1 MHNLVLLSDTGV
13 MAQVW
18 TFLADK
24 YRQRR
29 PTVKPFSLMV
39 PYLLF
44 GSLVGSWVCSAADGP
59 VDLAVIVNKS
69 VTLETLSASDLRQMI
84 LGEKSK
90 WADGKSVIVVQ
101 APPESAEKALQ
112 LKAVCKMS
120 DAVLKRY
127 YMQAAFTGK
136 DISLPKDVAS
146 AAAVKQFVAR
156 TPGAIGCIFAS
167 DADDSVKILKI
178 DGSAPGEAGYKL
190 R

>member
-1 MHNLVLLSDTGV
+1 MRNLVLLSDTGV
-13 MAQVW
+13 TAQVW

-24 YRQRR
+24 YRQQR
-29 PTVKPFSLMV
+29 PTMKRFLLIV
-39 PYLLF
+39 PYLLV

-59 VDLAVIVNKS
+59 VELAVIVNKS
-69 VTLETLSASDLRQMI
+69 VTLETLSAADLRLMI

-90 WADGKSVIVVQ
+90 WPDGKSVIVVQ
-101 APPESAEKALQ
+101 GPPESPEKALQ
-112 LKAVCKMS
+112 LKTVCKMS

-136 DISLPKDVAS
+136 DISLPRDVAS
-146 AAAVKQFVAR
+146 AAALKQFVAH

-167 DADDSVKILKI
+167 DVDDSVKVLKI
-178 DGSAPGEAGYKL
+178 DGSAPGEPGYKL